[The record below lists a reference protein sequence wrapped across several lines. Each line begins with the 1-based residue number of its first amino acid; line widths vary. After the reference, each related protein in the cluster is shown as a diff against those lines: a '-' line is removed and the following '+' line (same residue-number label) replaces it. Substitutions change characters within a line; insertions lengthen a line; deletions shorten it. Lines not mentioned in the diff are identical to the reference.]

1 MQSADDKLPLY
12 PIGRQSLSARHHR
25 PTGLTSRRLL
35 LVRPTMLALVSAWL
49 LTAASPAVA
58 QPTLSALK
66 LLPDSAAGVVRVS
79 DVPQLCEAWESTKL
93 GGLTDDPALRP
104 LLEANFGEAGTMWQ
118 HIGDRVGLRP
128 KDLYQIGTG
137 EAVAAWLTST
147 EARRRSSALCIVAEV
162 DGDQQETKKVLD
174 RIDAELKQQEATR
187 TDRTYHGETVRVYRP
202 KVKPGQ
208 LLIEQIVICLTDDR
222 IIAADRDSIVDE
234 VLDAIAAGGRA
245 DSLDEADLR
254 NQVLEASYVRS
265 PLPEADSP
273 AEDGIRRHG
282 NVVEWFAKPLEVGR
296 IIRDLAKI
304 DRGNKVKIID
314 LLQQQ
319 GFDAIQA
326 AGGIV
331 VVGGE
336 KFDLL
341 HRGLVLAPPIPGEA
355 QRYRLAAR
363 MLQFP
368 NASHQSL
375 PAWVPADVASFA
387 RINWKLE
394 EAFWAAETLVDQALD
409 SRIFRPSIEGIR
421 DDEEGPQIDIEKNVL
436 PNLDDRILV
445 ITDNTLPA
453 DQNSDRLLL
462 AIRVSDAE
470 AIQTAVRKAM
480 EVEPDVFQVDT
491 IPGVEIWKVQRGEED
506 EIEAEF
512 FDDLGFDEAV
522 AEQQQPL
529 LNTWAIAVVPAG
541 EQSDSAHL
549 VFASHVELLEEVAR
563 RMLGTDR
570 TPGLRDLPE
579 IAEQQKALV
588 DELGAQEVAIERL
601 VRLRLSLRTKY
612 ELLRQGDL
620 KESDSILATI
630 IRRLVEGDDEEIPE
644 ELERPNQ
651 AKWPPFSDIEA
662 YFRNVV
668 SFVETTDSGWTL
680 NAVLLK

>member
-1 MQSADDKLPLY
+1 MQLADDTVPSH
-12 PIGRQSLSARHHR
+12 P
-25 PTGLTSRRLL
+25 SRRRNRSASPGRR
-35 LVRPTMLALVSAWL
+35 VLAGGRFVKFFCATAFACACVWL
-49 LTAASPAVA
+49 LADRSAASG
-58 QPTLSALK
+58 QETLSALR
-66 LLPDSAAGVVRVS
+66 LLPDSAAGVVRVP
-79 DVPQLCEAWESTKL
+79 DVPTLCDAWESTTIGK
-93 GGLTDDPALRP
+93 LTDDEALQP
-104 LLEANFGEAGTMWQ
+104 LLEANFGEAGTVWQ
-118 HIGDRVGLRP
+118 HMGDRVGLRP

-147 EARRRSSALCIVAEV
+147 EARRPSSALCVVAEV
-162 DGDQQETKKVLD
+162 EGDQQETREVLD

-187 TDRTYHGETVRVYRP
+187 TDRTYQGETVRVYRP

-222 IIAADRDSIVDE
+222 IIAADRDSIVNG

-245 DSLDEADLR
+245 DSLADAELR
-254 NQVLEASYVRS
+254 NRVLEDSYSRS
-265 PLPEADSP
+265 KLAD
-273 AEDGIRRHG
+273 AESADTDGIRWHG
-282 NVVEWFAKPLEVGR
+282 DVVEWFAKPLEVGR

-314 LLQQQ
+314 LLEQQ

-331 VVGGE
+331 LVGGE

-341 HRGLVLAPPIPGEA
+341 HRGFVLAPPIPGEP

-368 NASHQSL
+368 NASHDSL

-394 EAFWAAETLVDQALD
+394 DAFWAAETLVDQALD

-421 DDEEGPQIDIEKNVL
+421 DDEEGPQIDLEKNVL
-436 PNLDDRILV
+436 PNLDDQVVVL
-445 ITDNTLPA
+445 TDNTLPVG
-453 DQNSDRLLL
+453 QNSDRLLL
-462 AIRVSDAE
+462 AIRVKDAA
-470 AIQTAVRKAM
+470 AIQNAVRKAM
-480 EVEPDVFQVDT
+480 EVEPDVFQIDT
-491 IPGVEIWKVQRGEED
+491 VPGVEIWKVQRGEED

-512 FDDLGFDEAV
+512 FDDLGFDDAV
-522 AEQQQPL
+522 EDQEQPL
-529 LNTWAIAVVPAG
+529 LNTWAIAVVPAAK
-541 EQSDSAHL
+541 QSEAAHL

-563 RMLGTDR
+563 RMMGTDQ
-570 TPGLRDLPE
+570 TPGLREQPE
-579 IAEQQKALV
+579 IVQQQQALV
-588 DELGAQEVAIERL
+588 DELGAEEVAIERL

-612 ELLRQGDL
+612 ELLRQGEL

-630 IRRLVEGDDEEIPE
+630 IRRLVEGDDDGLPDEI
-644 ELERPNQ
+644 ERPNQ
-651 AKWPPFSDIEA
+651 AKWPPFSELEE
-662 YFRNVV
+662 YFRNAV